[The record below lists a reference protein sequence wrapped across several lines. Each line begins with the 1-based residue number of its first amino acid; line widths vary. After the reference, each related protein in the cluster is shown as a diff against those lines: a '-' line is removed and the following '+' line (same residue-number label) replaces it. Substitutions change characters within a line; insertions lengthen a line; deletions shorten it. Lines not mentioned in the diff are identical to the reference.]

1 MISVKDLNP
10 EIFSSSSF
18 LKYLPQTCEYC
29 GSDLEVLETLSN
41 LQCSNK
47 KCVSKI
53 GYRLN
58 ALLEDIGIDLL
69 TLEDCISFLKNF
81 ESSNPYSIFL
91 YNPEKDGEL
100 YQGFG
105 EEKSLELYKE
115 INKKRGMLLWEF
127 VRIGN
132 FEHLR
137 NSCEKV
143 LGKYND
149 LNTFYNDLYDGGI
162 VFIQNLL
169 LEDTEYIKKENENE
183 IAVDAVLIYETFIA
197 NKDDLEEGLD
207 GVVLLKPE
215 KKFSILFANDVSEYK
230 SNFDFLHMV
239 NTKLKN
245 NIYLYP
251 TYTLRPN
258 IDFVY
263 WENSELNIF
272 NTIIEKVETEYTD
285 IKIVNKDNIFNV
297 LLEVL
302 SHEK

>member
-1 MISVKDLNP
+1 MILVKNLNP
-10 EIFSSSSF
+10 NIFSSSF
-18 LKYLPQTCEYC
+18 LSLLPKTCEYC
-29 GSDLEVLETLSN
+29 GSDTEVLETLTD

-53 GYRLN
+53 GYRLS
-58 ALLEDIGIDLL
+58 ALLTDIGIGLL
-69 TLEDCISFLKNF
+69 SIEDCIAFLKNF

-100 YQGFG
+100 YEGFG

-115 INKKRGMLLWEF
+115 LNKKRGMLLWEF

-149 LNTFYNDLYDGGI
+149 LGAFYKDLYDGGI

-169 LEDTEYIKKENENE
+169 LEGVNHTEEDSE
-183 IAVDAVLIYETFIA
+183 IAVDAVLIYETFMA
-197 NKDDLEEGLD
+197 NKEELEEGLE
-207 GVVLLKPE
+207 GVVILKPE
-215 KKFSILFANDVSEYK
+215 KTFSIFFAIDTTVYK
-230 SNFDFLHMV
+230 SNYDFIHMV

-251 TYTLRPN
+251 VFVLEEDT
-258 IDFVY
+258 DFVY
-263 WENSELNIF
+263 WEDNDLNVV
-272 NTIIEKVETEYTD
+272 NTVIDKVNTEYKN
-285 IKIVNKDNIFNV
+285 IKIVNSENIFNV

-302 SHEK
+302 SHEE